1 MIRNKPLLSFC
12 MIVKNEE
19 AYLPHCLQ
27 SVKDV
32 ADELIVVDTGS
43 SDSTKEIAQSYGAQV
58 YDFQWCDDFAAARNF
73 GLDRSNGQYILF
85 LDADEELDF
94 AAASQLRAFLQDT
107 AADGIYLIVRSYSTP
122 DALAPYYDSQ
132 QVRLF
137 RNCRTYRFQN
147 AIHEMIYPA
156 IAAQGG
162 RFAKSSFIIH
172 HYGYLKQVVQATES
186 RIERDR
192 RILENMVL
200 RHPDSLYAKAK
211 LGFIYLIEKKYP
223 QAFNLLTEVVQQ
235 VDANTVEADFLQS
248 LFVALAETSLYLRNY
263 DVAKKSAQA
272 GWALNAEPL
281 LTRSAKFYQALASS
295 ASTLERLEELAAS
308 AEMSISKS
316 HLYAELKHMEHEIK
330 SSAVLL
336 NELCTEPDLLPQAL
350 KTLYHWRQKVNAA
363 HKLVQNLLGV
373 YHEEIE

>member
-1 MIRNKPLLSFC
+1 MSQNNPLLSFC

-27 SVKDV
+27 SVKGV
-32 ADELIVVDTGS
+32 VDEIIVVDTGS

-58 YDFQWCDDFAAARNF
+58 VDFRWCDDFAAARNF
-73 GLDRSNGQYILF
+73 GLERSHGQFVLF
-85 LDADEELDF
+85 LDADEELDS
-94 AAASQLRAFLQDT
+94 AAAAQLRAFLQDT
-107 AADGIYLIVRSYSTP
+107 QAEGIYLIVRSYSAP
-122 DALAPYYDSQ
+122 DSLAPYYDSQ

-137 RNCRTYRFQN
+137 RNRPAYRFQN

-162 RFAKSSFIIH
+162 QFVKSSWIIH

-192 RILENMVL
+192 RILESMVL

-211 LGFIYLIEKKYP
+211 LGFIYTIEKKYP

-235 VDANTVEADFLQS
+235 VDANTVEADFVQS
-248 LFVALAETSLYLRNY
+248 LFVGLAETALYLGNY

-272 GWALNAEPL
+272 GWAMNAEPL
-281 LTRSAKFYQALASS
+281 LTRSAKFYHALATS
-295 ASTLERLEELAAS
+295 ASTLERLNQLATVTEISLPKSTFSTELKQMEDEMAS
-308 AEMSISKS
+308 AV
-316 HLYAELKHMEHEIK
+316 
-330 SSAVLL
+330 VLI
-336 NELCTEPDLLPQAL
+336 NELCTEPDILPQAQ
-350 KTLYHWRQKVNAA
+350 KTLHHWQQKVNAA
-363 HKLVQNLLGV
+363 QGLVQNLLSH
-373 YHEEIE
+373 YNEEKE